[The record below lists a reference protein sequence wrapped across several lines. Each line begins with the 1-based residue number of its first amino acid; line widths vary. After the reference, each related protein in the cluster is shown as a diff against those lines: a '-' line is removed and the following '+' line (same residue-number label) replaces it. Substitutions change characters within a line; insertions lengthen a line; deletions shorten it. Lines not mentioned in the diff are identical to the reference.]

1 MARKNKNIRLLY
13 QLENNISLV
22 SFEKERIEINIL
34 NGEESI
40 ASDLSKKLFEWTENK
55 WVVLVSS
62 SEGNKTINQEKE
74 DSDLL
79 IRDAIEKHPIFL
91 ATVEEFKDASIKVIE
106 KIPKLSIV
114 NNDNSKEE

>member
-1 MARKNKNIRLLY
+1 M
-13 QLENNISLV
+13 Q
-22 SFEKERIEINIL
+22 IEINIL

-40 ASDLSKKLFEWTENK
+40 ASDLSKKLFEWTENN

-79 IRDAIEKHPIFL
+79 IRGEIEKHPIFL